1 MTSPFLINEE
11 SLYDKFPEW
20 YAPTPGYVHGTPTSP
35 SNISYVGSSN
45 GWPVQ
50 GATPSQTSDKLPLLG
65 LDEWQAGMVYD
76 EQPPTCIHYS
86 IEWKVALNKR
96 VVSDDTE
103 PNQVLAPSAYWE
115 KFLKSKLG
123 RVVGQKFSPDQR
135 VRSDDTAIT
144 VTVNDRSERKLT
156 KRFEKTNIDWSSVED
171 QLLSW
176 GDLFRA
182 GKKIRLLITFH
193 HLGDSRS
200 SPKKGDK
207 RGSSATKRMQAEME
221 DQLTAERSSGLGETW
236 REVYQLMR
244 CRDRLCK
251 QGPHCLEDP
260 TSQKHYSLTTHHL
273 QSLIGFVNG
282 GGTLRSERDIP
293 EWFYKQ
299 LKAEEQVLN
308 TKSKDKTLS
317 SHGTPCPPI
326 NIVLPTQSSP
336 SSTSTANLAT
346 TPGPPLSQACHHQR
360 LQIHGSR
367 DAAVKEYSE
376 WHASEVD
383 DEDLKN
389 DFRKACHVALKNGL
403 DLQQIVNRPDPNFFI
418 EREVKIGTAYRFV
431 DDIVEWVEIR
441 RGRVDD

>member
-1 MTSPFLINEE
+1 MRS
-11 SLYDKFPEW
+11 
-20 YAPTPGYVHGTPTSP
+20 
-35 SNISYVGSSN
+35 
-45 GWPVQ
+45 
-50 GATPSQTSDKLPLLG
+50 ATPSQTPNKLPLLG
-65 LDEWQAGMVYD
+65 LDDWQAGMDYD
-76 EQPPTCIHYS
+76 QQPPSCIHYS

-115 KFLKSKLG
+115 RFLKSKLA

-193 HLGDSRS
+193 HIGDSRS

-260 TSQKHYSLTTHHL
+260 VSQKHYSLTTHHL
-273 QSLIGFVNG
+273 QSLIGFVNS

-293 EWFYKQ
+293 EWFHKQ
-299 LKAEEQVLN
+299 LKAEEQALSSK
-308 TKSKDKTLS
+308 TKDRSLS
-317 SHGTPCPPI
+317 SHGTTHPPI
-326 NIVLPTQSSP
+326 NIVLPSQSSP
-336 SSTSTANLAT
+336 SSISAAT
-346 TPGPPLSQACHHQR
+346 PTPTPGSPPSKSYQHKR
-360 LQIHGSR
+360 LQIYGPR

-389 DFRKACHVALKNGL
+389 DFRKACQVALNNGL

-418 EREVKIGTAYRFV
+418 EREIKIGTAYRFV

-441 RGRVDD
+441 REQVDTYN